1 MKTIKR
7 KSLQELDKLYDEMF
21 SDNYIIEVEYAQAE
35 KTNLADEETM
45 RFKFDDLVIQY
56 FDTSEQRL
64 SLYYNDE
71 DVFEKEDAKLL
82 SYITK
87 LVENNYHSEVRINLY
102 YKLSPWLLKKTYIF
116 IPEKVAGCTNGFDFC
131 FYDIEEYIEK
141 WKDDRQWVTIQVA

>member
-71 DVFEKEDAKLL
+71 DV
-82 SYITK
+82 
-87 LVENNYHSEVRINLY
+87 
-102 YKLSPWLLKKTYIF
+102 
-116 IPEKVAGCTNGFDFC
+116 
-131 FYDIEEYIEK
+131 
-141 WKDDRQWVTIQVA
+141 